1 MGLRIN
7 QNITAL
13 NAHRNLTQ
21 TDSALAKSLERLSSG
36 LRINRA
42 ADDAAGLA
50 ISEKMRGQVN
60 GLTQASR
67 NAQDGISLIQTAEGA
82 LNETH
87 SILQRMRQLA
97 VQAANDTLT
106 LDDRIEIQREV
117 DQLKAEINRIA
128 NTTEFNTKK
137 LLDGTAAALAS
148 TDKATTQVLVKGPV
162 SSFGNYELQLDATP
176 GQAQVLKTDIFKAKG
191 LEIDSKSLVVNL
203 SSGIMDITLN
213 EAEDYYIVPAGSY
226 SVATVASAA
235 SVTASYDITT
245 YSQKGVEDLV
255 VGGAS
260 TAITGASTSSSGYVL
275 LEATD
280 VDVDT
285 KEVTFSIKEYYVDET
300 TGQAIVAATSNIVLA
315 ADASSD
321 ASSNIN
327 AALTASAFS
336 SFTLQDV
343 SNFAKGDKILF
354 TITAGGT
361 DVDTLAIKKTD
372 DGVGSGKEVTYV
384 FTAGDLNN
392 QTQSLWTAYLHED
405 DGQFYVGQLDFQVGT
420 LSTATDAAT
429 FNITRSGAL
438 EPADIDATLAEID
451 RFTDANG
458 NSLLKYPQ
466 TLTIYQGNGSST
478 TVTFFATDTL
488 RDVRDKLNN
497 AIAEG
502 LGQAQYVGDDT
513 NKFVQYVTTEQTKPW
528 ETVEGTFVIRT
539 AVPGTEGKLY
549 FSGDQAFVNA
559 LSLNVV
565 QEAEDSKFAVTITNA
580 HTGEEVTETNI
591 SGNRLVGTLD
601 PNVDIVFDAM
611 SDVKVSFDDA
621 TKTWT
626 FEADTEDTF
635 TTVHLADSSLI
646 FHIGANA
653 KQDMNASIGRI
664 DTTGL
669 NLDSLL
675 LIDNSTANDAIAR
688 LDKAISQVSDQRAV
702 LGALQNRLEHTIAN
716 VGVARENIAAAES
729 RIRDVDMAEEMM
741 AFTRNQI
748 LMQAGVAM
756 LAQANAIPQIVLQ
769 LLG

>member
-50 ISEKMRGQVN
+50 ISEKMRGQIN

-117 DQLKAEINRIA
+117 DQLKLEINRIA

-176 GQAQVLKTDIFKAKG
+176 GHAQVLKTDIFKAKG
-191 LEIDSKSLVVNL
+191 LEIDSKSLAVNTTA
-203 SSGIMDITLN
+203 SGIIDITLN
-213 EAEDYYIVPAGSY
+213 EAANYIVPAGSY
-226 SVATVASAA
+226 SVATDAAVAGTNATFS
-235 SVTASYDITT
+235 TAT
-245 YSQKGVEDLV
+245 YSQKGASDLV

-260 TAITGASTSSSGYVL
+260 TAIEATNATSGYLL
-275 LEATD
+275 LEATG
-280 VDVDT
+280 VDVDSKT
-285 KEVTFSIKEYYVDET
+285 VTFSITEYYVDDTGAIGSTTHSEVALSADGTDVATTISAET
-300 TGQAIVAATSNIVLA
+300 T
-315 ADASSD
+315 
-321 ASSNIN
+321 
-327 AALTASAFS
+327 AFDFGE
-336 SFTLQDV
+336 FTLQDV

-354 TITAGGT
+354 TITGAVTADDDTLTITKDDT
-361 DVDTLAIKKTD
+361 DVGTEGTVTYAFG
-372 DGVGSGKEVTYV
+372 DGV
-384 FTAGDLNN
+384 LNN
-392 QTQSLWTAYLHED
+392 KTQSLWTAYLHED
-405 DGQFYVGQLDFQVGT
+405 DGQFYVGQLNFQVGT
-420 LSTATDAAT
+420 LSTATDAAK

-502 LGQAQYVGDDT
+502 LGQAKYVGDDA

-580 HTGEEVTETNI
+580 HTDEEVTKTNI

-611 SDVKVSFDDA
+611 SDIKVSFNYK

-626 FEADTEDTF
+626 FEGDSRYRYPHHCPLGRLF
-635 TTVHLADSSLI
+635 THFPYWS
-646 FHIGANA
+646 
-653 KQDMNASIGRI
+653 
-664 DTTGL
+664 
-669 NLDSLL
+669 
-675 LIDNSTANDAIAR
+675 
-688 LDKAISQVSDQRAV
+688 
-702 LGALQNRLEHTIAN
+702 
-716 VGVARENIAAAES
+716 
-729 RIRDVDMAEEMM
+729 
-741 AFTRNQI
+741 
-748 LMQAGVAM
+748 
-756 LAQANAIPQIVLQ
+756 
-769 LLG
+769 

>member
-50 ISEKMRGQVN
+50 ISEKMRGQIN

-117 DQLKAEINRIA
+117 DQLKLEINRIA

-176 GQAQVLKTDIFKAKG
+176 GQAQVLKTDIFKAQ
-191 LEIDSKSLVVNL
+191 SLQIEKFEYDET
-203 SSGIMDITLN
+203 SGIMDITLN

-226 SVATVASAA
+226 RVATDADATVADATS
-235 SVTASYDITT
+235 SITT
-245 YSQKGVEDLV
+245 YSQKGASLV
-255 VGGAS
+255 S
-260 TAITGASTSSSGYVL
+260 TDATVVATALTSSGYLL
-275 LEATD
+275 LEATSISGD
-280 VDVDT
+280 Q
-285 KEVTFSIKEYYVDET
+285 VTFNITEYVVNASGAVST
-300 TGQAIVAATSNIVLA
+300 TTSSVTLTADGA
-315 ADASSD
+315 ADVA
-321 ASSNIN
+321 
-327 AALTASAFS
+327 TAISTSTAFD
-336 SFTLQDV
+336 FDNLILQDV

-354 TITAGGT
+354 TITGAVDAGG
-361 DVDTLAIKKTD
+361 DTLTITKEDT
-372 DGVGSGKEVTYV
+372 GVGTKGTVTYV
-384 FTAGDLNN
+384 FGDGELDN

-405 DGQFYVGQLDFQVGT
+405 DGQFYVGQLNFQVGT
-420 LSTATDAAT
+420 LSTDAEAAS

-502 LGQAQYVGDDT
+502 LGQAKYVGDDA
-513 NKFVQYVTTEQTKPW
+513 NKFVQYVTTEQTQPW

-580 HTGEEVTETNI
+580 HTDEEVTKTNI

-611 SDVKVSFDDA
+611 SDIKVSFNY
-621 TKTWT
+621 TEKTWAFT
-626 FEADTEDTF
+626 ADTTDTK

-688 LDKAISQVSDQRAV
+688 LDKAISQVSDQRAI

-741 AFTRNQI
+741 SFTRNQI
-748 LMQAGVAM
+748 LLQAGVAM

>member
-50 ISEKMRGQVN
+50 ISEKMRGQIN
-60 GLTQASR
+60 GLAQASR

-117 DQLKAEINRIA
+117 DQLKSEINRIA

-176 GQAQVLKTDIFKAKG
+176 GHAQVLKTDIFKAKG
-191 LEIDSKSLVVNL
+191 LEIDSKSLVTT
-203 SSGIMDITLN
+203 SGIMGITLN
-213 EAEDYYIVPAGSY
+213 EAANYIVPAGSY
-226 SVATVASAA
+226 SVATDAAVAGTNATFS
-235 SVTASYDITT
+235 TAT
-245 YSQKGVEDLV
+245 YSQKGASDLV

-260 TAITGASTSSSGYVL
+260 TAIEATNATSGYLL
-275 LEATD
+275 LEATG
-280 VDVDT
+280 VDVDSKT
-285 KEVTFSIKEYYVDET
+285 VTFSITEYYVDDTGAIGST
-300 TGQAIVAATSNIVLA
+300 THSEVALSADGTTDVATNI
-315 ADASSD
+315 S
-321 ASSNIN
+321 
-327 AALTASAFS
+327 TAFEFNN
-336 SFTLQDV
+336 FTLQDV

-354 TITAGGT
+354 TITGAVDAGG
-361 DVDTLAIKKTD
+361 DTLTITKEDT
-372 DGVGSGKEVTYV
+372 GVGTKGTVTYV
-384 FTAGDLNN
+384 FGDGELDN

-405 DGQFYVGQLDFQVGT
+405 DGQFYVGQLNFQVGT

-429 FNITRSGAL
+429 FDIKRTGAL

-502 LGQAQYVGDDT
+502 LGQAQYVGDDD
-513 NKFVQYVTTEQTKPW
+513 NKFVQYVTTEQTQPW

-580 HTGEEVTETNI
+580 HTGEEVTKTNI

-611 SDVKVSFDDA
+611 SDIKVSFDYT

-626 FEADTEDTF
+626 FTADTADTK

-716 VGVARENIAAAES
+716 VGVARENIASAES

-741 AFTRNQI
+741 SFTRNQI

>member
-1 MGLRIN
+1 M
-7 QNITAL
+7 
-13 NAHRNLTQ
+13 
-21 TDSALAKSLERLSSG
+21 
-36 LRINRA
+36 
-42 ADDAAGLA
+42 
-50 ISEKMRGQVN
+50 
-60 GLTQASR
+60 
-67 NAQDGISLIQTAEGA
+67 
-82 LNETH
+82 
-87 SILQRMRQLA
+87 
-97 VQAANDTLT
+97 
-106 LDDRIEIQREV
+106 
-117 DQLKAEINRIA
+117 
-128 NTTEFNTKK
+128 
-137 LLDGTAAALAS
+137 
-148 TDKATTQVLVKGPV
+148 
-162 SSFGNYELQLDATP
+162 
-176 GQAQVLKTDIFKAKG
+176 
-191 LEIDSKSLVVNL
+191 
-203 SSGIMDITLN
+203 
-213 EAEDYYIVPAGSY
+213 
-226 SVATVASAA
+226 
-235 SVTASYDITT
+235 
-245 YSQKGVEDLV
+245 
-255 VGGAS
+255 
-260 TAITGASTSSSGYVL
+260 
-275 LEATD
+275 
-280 VDVDT
+280 
-285 KEVTFSIKEYYVDET
+285 
-300 TGQAIVAATSNIVLA
+300 
-315 ADASSD
+315 
-321 ASSNIN
+321 
-327 AALTASAFS
+327 
-336 SFTLQDV
+336 

-354 TITAGGT
+354 TITGAVTAGGDTLTITKDDT
-361 DVDTLAIKKTD
+361 DVGTEGT
-372 DGVGSGKEVTYV
+372 VTYA
-384 FTAGDLNN
+384 FGDGELDNK
-392 QTQSLWTAYLHED
+392 TQSLWTAYLHED
-405 DGQFYVGQLDFQVGT
+405 DGQFYVGQLNFQVGT
-420 LSTATDAAT
+420 LSTATDAAK

-502 LGQAQYVGDDT
+502 LGQAKYVGDDA

-580 HTGEEVTETNI
+580 HTGEAVTKTNI

-611 SDVKVSFDDA
+611 SDIKVSFNYK

-626 FEADTEDTF
+626 FEGDTDTDTL

-688 LDKAISQVSDQRAV
+688 LDKAISQVSDQRAI

-741 AFTRNQI
+741 SFTRNQI
-748 LMQAGVAM
+748 LLQAGVAM

>member
-50 ISEKMRGQVN
+50 ISEKMRGQIN

-117 DQLKAEINRIA
+117 DQLKLEINRIA

-162 SSFGNYELQLDATP
+162 SSFGNYELKLDATP
-176 GQAQVLKTDIFKAKG
+176 GHAQVLKTDIFKAKG
-191 LEIDSKSLVVNL
+191 LEIDSKSLAVNTTT
-203 SSGIMDITLN
+203 SGIIDITLN
-213 EAEDYYIVPAGSY
+213 EAANYIVPAGSY
-226 SVATVASAA
+226 SVATDAA
-235 SVTASYDITT
+235 AAAVDATSSITT
-245 YSQKGVEDLV
+245 YSQKEASLV
-255 VGGAS
+255 STATAVAS
-260 TAITGASTSSSGYVL
+260 TVASSGYLL
-275 LEATD
+275 LEATSISGD
-280 VDVDT
+280 Q
-285 KEVTFSIKEYYVDET
+285 VTFNITEYVVNASGAVST
-300 TGQAIVAATSNIVLA
+300 TTSSVT
-315 ADASSD
+315 
-321 ASSNIN
+321 
-327 AALTASAFS
+327 LTADGAANVATAISTAFD
-336 SFTLQDV
+336 FDNLILQDV

-354 TITAGGT
+354 TITGAVDAGG
-361 DVDTLAIKKTD
+361 DTLTITKEDT
-372 DGVGSGKEVTYV
+372 GVGTKGTVTYV
-384 FTAGDLNN
+384 FGDGELDN

-405 DGQFYVGQLDFQVGT
+405 DGQFYVGQLNFQIDT
-420 LSTATDAAT
+420 LDTATEAAS

-502 LGQAQYVGDDT
+502 LGQAKYVGDDA
-513 NKFVQYVTTEQTKPW
+513 NKFVQYVTTEQTQPW

-580 HTGEEVTETNI
+580 HTDEEVTKTNI

-611 SDVKVSFDDA
+611 SDIKVSFNY
-621 TKTWT
+621 TEKTWAFT
-626 FEADTEDTF
+626 ADTTDTK

-688 LDKAISQVSDQRAV
+688 LDKAISQVSDQRAI

-741 AFTRNQI
+741 SFTRNQI
-748 LMQAGVAM
+748 LLQAGVAM

>member
-50 ISEKMRGQVN
+50 ISEKMRGQIN
-60 GLTQASR
+60 GLVQASR

-117 DQLKAEINRIA
+117 DQLKLEINRIA

-162 SSFGNYELQLDATP
+162 SSFGNYELKLDATP
-176 GQAQVLKTDIFKAKG
+176 GHAQVLKTDIFKAKG
-191 LEIDSKSLVVNL
+191 LEIDSKSLAVNTTA
-203 SSGIMDITLN
+203 SGIIDITLN
-213 EAEDYYIVPAGSY
+213 EAANYIVPAGSY
-226 SVATVASAA
+226 SVATDAA
-235 SVTASYDITT
+235 AAAVDATSSITT
-245 YSQKGVEDLV
+245 YSQKEASLV
-255 VGGAS
+255 STATAVAS
-260 TAITGASTSSSGYVL
+260 TVASSGYLL
-275 LEATD
+275 LEATSISGD
-280 VDVDT
+280 Q
-285 KEVTFSIKEYYVDET
+285 VTFNITEYVVNASGAVST
-300 TGQAIVAATSNIVLA
+300 TTSSVT
-315 ADASSD
+315 
-321 ASSNIN
+321 
-327 AALTASAFS
+327 LTADGAANVATAISTAFD
-336 SFTLQDV
+336 FDNLILQDV

-354 TITAGGT
+354 TITGAVDAGG
-361 DVDTLAIKKTD
+361 DTLTITKEDT
-372 DGVGSGKEVTYV
+372 GVGTKGTVTYV
-384 FTAGDLNN
+384 FGDGELDTK
-392 QTQSLWTAYLHED
+392 TQSLWTAYLHED
-405 DGQFYVGQLDFQVGT
+405 DGQFYVGQLNFQIGT
-420 LSTATDAAT
+420 LDTDADAAK

-502 LGQAQYVGDDT
+502 LGQAKYVGDDA
-513 NKFVQYVTTEQTKPW
+513 NKFVQYVTTEQTQPW

-580 HTGEEVTETNI
+580 HTDEEVTKTNI

-611 SDVKVSFDDA
+611 SDIKVSFNY
-621 TKTWT
+621 TEKTWAFT
-626 FEADTEDTF
+626 ADTTDTK

-688 LDKAISQVSDQRAV
+688 LDKAISQVSDQRAI

-741 AFTRNQI
+741 SFTRNQI
-748 LMQAGVAM
+748 LLQAGVAM

>member
-50 ISEKMRGQVN
+50 ISEKMRGQIN

-117 DQLKAEINRIA
+117 DQLKLEINRIA

-191 LEIDSKSLVVNL
+191 LEIDSKSLVVNTTT
-203 SSGIMDITLN
+203 SGIMDITLN
-213 EAEDYYIVPAGSY
+213 EAANYIVPAGSY
-226 SVATVASAA
+226 SVATDAA
-235 SVTASYDITT
+235 AAAVDATSSITT
-245 YSQKGVEDLV
+245 YSQKGASLV
-255 VGGAS
+255 S
-260 TAITGASTSSSGYVL
+260 TDATVVATALTSSGYLL
-275 LEATD
+275 LEATSISGD
-280 VDVDT
+280 Q
-285 KEVTFSIKEYYVDET
+285 VTFNITEYVVNASGAVST
-300 TGQAIVAATSNIVLA
+300 TTSSVT
-315 ADASSD
+315 
-321 ASSNIN
+321 
-327 AALTASAFS
+327 LTADGAANVATAISTAFD
-336 SFTLQDV
+336 FDNLILQDV

-354 TITAGGT
+354 TITGAVDAGG
-361 DVDTLAIKKTD
+361 DTLTITKEDT
-372 DGVGSGKEVTYV
+372 GVGTKGTVTYV
-384 FTAGDLNN
+384 FGDGELDTK
-392 QTQSLWTAYLHED
+392 TQSLWTAYLHED
-405 DGQFYVGQLDFQVGT
+405 DGQFYVGQLNFQVGT
-420 LSTATDAAT
+420 LSTDAEAAS

-502 LGQAQYVGDDT
+502 LGQAKYVGDDA
-513 NKFVQYVTTEQTKPW
+513 NKFVQYVTTEQTQPW

-580 HTGEEVTETNI
+580 HTDEEVTKTNI

-611 SDVKVSFDDA
+611 SDIKVSFNY
-621 TKTWT
+621 TEKTWAFT
-626 FEADTEDTF
+626 ADTTDTK

-688 LDKAISQVSDQRAV
+688 LDKAISQVSDQRAI

-741 AFTRNQI
+741 SFTRNQI
-748 LMQAGVAM
+748 LLQAGVAM

>member
-50 ISEKMRGQVN
+50 ISEKMRGQIN

-117 DQLKAEINRIA
+117 DQLKLEINRIA

-162 SSFGNYELQLDATP
+162 SSFGNYELKLDATP
-176 GQAQVLKTDIFKAKG
+176 GHAQVLKTDIFKAKG
-191 LEIDSKSLVVNL
+191 LEIDSKSLVTT
-203 SSGIMDITLN
+203 SGIMDITLN
-213 EAEDYYIVPAGSY
+213 EAANYIVPAGSY
-226 SVATVASAA
+226 SVATDAA
-235 SVTASYDITT
+235 AAAVDATSSITT
-245 YSQKGVEDLV
+245 YSQKEASLV
-255 VGGAS
+255 STATAVAS
-260 TAITGASTSSSGYVL
+260 TVASSGYLL
-275 LEATD
+275 LEATSISGD
-280 VDVDT
+280 Q
-285 KEVTFSIKEYYVDET
+285 VTFNITEYVVNASGAVST
-300 TGQAIVAATSNIVLA
+300 TTSSVT
-315 ADASSD
+315 
-321 ASSNIN
+321 
-327 AALTASAFS
+327 LTADGAANVATAISTAFD
-336 SFTLQDV
+336 FDNLILQDV

-354 TITAGGT
+354 TITGAVDAGG
-361 DVDTLAIKKTD
+361 DTLTITKEDT
-372 DGVGSGKEVTYV
+372 GVGTKGTVTYV
-384 FTAGDLNN
+384 FGDGELDN

-405 DGQFYVGQLDFQVGT
+405 DGQFYVGQLSFQIGT
-420 LSTATDAAT
+420 LGSATDAAT
-429 FNITRSGAL
+429 FDITRSGDL

-502 LGQAQYVGDDT
+502 LGQAKYVGDDA

-580 HTGEEVTETNI
+580 HTGEAVTKTNI

-611 SDVKVSFDDA
+611 SDIKVSFNYK

-626 FEADTEDTF
+626 FEGDTDTDTL

-688 LDKAISQVSDQRAV
+688 LDKAISQVSDQRAI

-741 AFTRNQI
+741 SFTRNQI
-748 LMQAGVAM
+748 LLQAGVAM

>member
-50 ISEKMRGQVN
+50 ISEKMRGQIN
-60 GLTQASR
+60 GLAQASR

-117 DQLKAEINRIA
+117 DQLKSEINRIA

-162 SSFGNYELQLDATP
+162 SSFGNYELKLDATP
-176 GQAQVLKTDIFKAKG
+176 GQAQVLKTDIFKAQG
-191 LEIDSKSLVVNL
+191 LQIENL
-203 SSGIMDITLN
+203 ELDEDSGIGGITLN
-213 EAEDYYIVPAGSY
+213 KAENYIVPAGSY
-226 SVATVASAA
+226 SVTTVATAAAADATSA
-235 SVTASYDITT
+235 TT
-245 YSQKGVEDLV
+245 VYSQKDASLV
-255 VGGAS
+255 GTATAVS
-260 TAITGASTSSSGYVL
+260 TGLTSSGYLL
-275 LEATD
+275 LEATG
-280 VDVDT
+280 VDASN
-285 KEVTFSIKEYYVDET
+285 KKVTFSITEYVVNASGAVSTATSSVTLTADGTNVAASINDET
-300 TGQAIVAATSNIVLA
+300 TFEFSN
-315 ADASSD
+315 
-321 ASSNIN
+321 
-327 AALTASAFS
+327 
-336 SFTLQDV
+336 FTLQDV

-354 TITAGGT
+354 TITGAVTADDDTLTITKDDT
-361 DVDTLAIKKTD
+361 DVGTEGTVTYAFG
-372 DGVGSGKEVTYV
+372 DGV
-384 FTAGDLNN
+384 LNN
-392 QTQSLWTAYLHED
+392 KTQSLWTAYLHED
-405 DGQFYVGQLDFQVGT
+405 DGQFYVGQLNFQVGT
-420 LSTATDAAT
+420 LSTATDAAK

-502 LGQAQYVGDDT
+502 LGQAKYVGDDA

-580 HTGEEVTETNI
+580 HTGEAVTKTNI

-611 SDVKVSFDDA
+611 SDIKVSFDYA
-621 TKTWT
+621 KKTWT
-626 FEADTEDTF
+626 FEGDADTDTL

-688 LDKAISQVSDQRAV
+688 LDKAISQVSDQRAI

-741 AFTRNQI
+741 SFTRNQI
-748 LMQAGVAM
+748 LLQAGVAM

>member
-50 ISEKMRGQVN
+50 ISEKMRGQIN
-60 GLTQASR
+60 GLAQASR

-117 DQLKAEINRIA
+117 DQLKSEINRIA

-162 SSFGNYELQLDATP
+162 SSFGNYELKLDATP

-191 LEIDSKSLVVNL
+191 LQIQNLAVNTT
-203 SSGIMDITLN
+203 SGIGGITLN
-213 EAEDYYIVPAGSY
+213 EVEDYIVPAGSY
-226 SVATVASAA
+226 SVATVASAGVA
-235 SVTASYDITT
+235 DATISATT
-245 YSQKGVEDLV
+245 IYSQKGVVDLV
-255 VGGAS
+255 VDAS
-260 TAITGASTSSSGYVL
+260 TAVLSTVASSGYLL
-275 LEATD
+275 LEATSISGD
-280 VDVDT
+280 Q
-285 KEVTFSIKEYYVDET
+285 VTFDITEYVVNASGAVSTATASVTLTADGT
-300 TGQAIVAATSNIVLA
+300 TDVSAV
-315 ADASSD
+315 
-321 ASSNIN
+321 IN
-327 AALTASAFS
+327 ASTAAFDFDD
-336 SFTLQDV
+336 FTLQDV

-354 TITAGGT
+354 AITGEVNAG
-361 DVDTLAIKKTD
+361 DDTLTIKKD
-372 DGVGSGKEVTYV
+372 DTGVGTQGAVTYA
-384 FTAGDLNN
+384 FGAGELNN
-392 QTQSLWTAYLHED
+392 QTQNLWTAYLHED
-405 DGQFYVGQLDFQVGT
+405 DGQFYVGQLNFQIGT
-420 LSTATDAAT
+420 LGSATEAAT
-429 FNITRSGAL
+429 FDIKRTGAL

-466 TLTIYQGNGSST
+466 TLTIYQGNGNST

-502 LGQAQYVGDDT
+502 LGQAQYVGDDA
-513 NKFVQYVTTEQTKPW
+513 NKFVQYVTTEQTQPW

-565 QEAEDSKFAVTITNA
+565 QQAEDSKFAVTITNA

-611 SDVKVSFDDA
+611 SDIKVSFDDA

-626 FEADTEDTF
+626 FTADTAADTK

-688 LDKAISQVSDQRAV
+688 LDKAISQVSDQRAI

-741 AFTRNQI
+741 SFTRNQI

>member
-1 MGLRIN
+1 
-7 QNITAL
+7 
-13 NAHRNLTQ
+13 
-21 TDSALAKSLERLSSG
+21 
-36 LRINRA
+36 
-42 ADDAAGLA
+42 
-50 ISEKMRGQVN
+50 
-60 GLTQASR
+60 
-67 NAQDGISLIQTAEGA
+67 
-82 LNETH
+82 
-87 SILQRMRQLA
+87 
-97 VQAANDTLT
+97 
-106 LDDRIEIQREV
+106 
-117 DQLKAEINRIA
+117 
-128 NTTEFNTKK
+128 
-137 LLDGTAAALAS
+137 
-148 TDKATTQVLVKGPV
+148 VKGPV
-162 SSFGNYELQLDATP
+162 SSFGNYELKLDATP

-191 LEIDSKSLVVNL
+191 LEIDSKSLVTT
-203 SSGIMDITLN
+203 SGIMDITLN
-213 EAEDYYIVPAGSY
+213 EAANYIVPAGSY
-226 SVATVASAA
+226 SVATDADATAA
-235 SVTASYDITT
+235 GATSSITT
-245 YSQKGVEDLV
+245 YSQKGASLV
-255 VGGAS
+255 S
-260 TAITGASTSSSGYVL
+260 TDATVVATALTSSGYLL
-275 LEATD
+275 LEATSISGD
-280 VDVDT
+280 Q
-285 KEVTFSIKEYYVDET
+285 VTFNITEYVVNASGAVSTATSSVTLTADGTNVAASINDET
-300 TGQAIVAATSNIVLA
+300 TFEFSN
-315 ADASSD
+315 
-321 ASSNIN
+321 
-327 AALTASAFS
+327 
-336 SFTLQDV
+336 FTLQDV

-354 TITAGGT
+354 TITGAVT
-361 DVDTLAIKKTD
+361 ADDDTLTITKEDT
-372 DGVGSGKEVTYV
+372 GVGTKGIVTYV
-384 FTAGDLNN
+384 FGDGELDN

-405 DGQFYVGQLDFQVGT
+405 DGQFYVGQLNFQIGT
-420 LSTATDAAT
+420 LSTDAEAAS

-502 LGQAQYVGDDT
+502 LGQAKYVGDDA

-580 HTGEEVTETNI
+580 HTGEAVTKTNI

-611 SDVKVSFDDA
+611 SDIKVSFNY
-621 TKTWT
+621 TEKTWAFT
-626 FEADTEDTF
+626 ADTTDTK

-688 LDKAISQVSDQRAV
+688 LDKAISQVSDQRAI

-741 AFTRNQI
+741 SFTRNQI
-748 LMQAGVAM
+748 LLQAGVAM

>member
-50 ISEKMRGQVN
+50 ISEKMRGQIN
-60 GLTQASR
+60 GLVQASR

-117 DQLKAEINRIA
+117 DQLKLEINRIA

-162 SSFGNYELQLDATP
+162 SSFGNYELKLDATP
-176 GQAQVLKTDIFKAKG
+176 GHAQVLKTDIFKAKG
-191 LEIDSKSLVVNL
+191 LEIDSKSLVVNTTT
-203 SSGIMDITLN
+203 SGIMDITLN
-213 EAEDYYIVPAGSY
+213 EAANYIVPAGSY
-226 SVATVASAA
+226 SVATDAA
-235 SVTASYDITT
+235 AAAVDATSSITT
-245 YSQKGVEDLV
+245 YSQKEASLV
-255 VGGAS
+255 STATAVAS
-260 TAITGASTSSSGYVL
+260 TVASSGYLL
-275 LEATD
+275 LEATSISGD
-280 VDVDT
+280 Q
-285 KEVTFSIKEYYVDET
+285 VTFNITEYVVNASGAVST
-300 TGQAIVAATSNIVLA
+300 TTSSVT
-315 ADASSD
+315 
-321 ASSNIN
+321 
-327 AALTASAFS
+327 LTADGAANVATAISTAFD
-336 SFTLQDV
+336 FDNLILQDV

-354 TITAGGT
+354 TITGAVDAGG
-361 DVDTLAIKKTD
+361 DTLTITKEDT
-372 DGVGSGKEVTYV
+372 GVGTKGTVTYV
-384 FTAGDLNN
+384 FGDGELDTK
-392 QTQSLWTAYLHED
+392 TQSLWTAYLHED
-405 DGQFYVGQLDFQVGT
+405 DGQFYVGQLNFQIGT
-420 LSTATDAAT
+420 LDTDADAAK

-502 LGQAQYVGDDT
+502 LGQAKYVGDDA
-513 NKFVQYVTTEQTKPW
+513 NKFVQYVTTEQTQPW

-580 HTGEEVTETNI
+580 HTDEEVTKTNI

-611 SDVKVSFDDA
+611 SDIKVSFNY
-621 TKTWT
+621 TEKTWAFT
-626 FEADTEDTF
+626 ADTTDTK

-688 LDKAISQVSDQRAV
+688 LDKAISQVSDQRAI

-741 AFTRNQI
+741 SFTRNQI
-748 LMQAGVAM
+748 LLQAGVAM

>member
-50 ISEKMRGQVN
+50 ISEKMRGQIN

-117 DQLKAEINRIA
+117 DQLKLEINRIA

-162 SSFGNYELQLDATP
+162 SSFGNYELKLDATP
-176 GQAQVLKTDIFKAKG
+176 GHAQVLKTDIFKAKG
-191 LEIDSKSLVVNL
+191 LEIDSKSLVVNTTT
-203 SSGIMDITLN
+203 SGIMDITLN
-213 EAEDYYIVPAGSY
+213 EAANYIVPAGSY
-226 SVATVASAA
+226 SVATDAA
-235 SVTASYDITT
+235 AAAVDATSSITT
-245 YSQKGVEDLV
+245 YSQKEASLV
-255 VGGAS
+255 STATAVAS
-260 TAITGASTSSSGYVL
+260 TVASSGYLL
-275 LEATD
+275 LEATSISGD
-280 VDVDT
+280 Q
-285 KEVTFSIKEYYVDET
+285 VTFNITEYVVNASGAVST
-300 TGQAIVAATSNIVLA
+300 TTSSVT
-315 ADASSD
+315 
-321 ASSNIN
+321 
-327 AALTASAFS
+327 LTADGAANVATAISTAFD
-336 SFTLQDV
+336 FDNLILQDV

-354 TITAGGT
+354 TITGAVDAGG
-361 DVDTLAIKKTD
+361 DTLTITKEDT
-372 DGVGSGKEVTYV
+372 GVGTKGTVTYV
-384 FTAGDLNN
+384 FGDGELDTK
-392 QTQSLWTAYLHED
+392 TQSLWTAYLHED
-405 DGQFYVGQLDFQVGT
+405 DGQFYVGQLNFQIGT
-420 LSTATDAAT
+420 LDTDADAAK

-502 LGQAQYVGDDT
+502 LGQAKYVGDDA
-513 NKFVQYVTTEQTKPW
+513 NKFVQYVTTEQTQPW

-580 HTGEEVTETNI
+580 HTDEEVTKTNI

-611 SDVKVSFDDA
+611 SDIKVSFNY
-621 TKTWT
+621 TEKTWAFT
-626 FEADTEDTF
+626 ADTTDTK

-688 LDKAISQVSDQRAV
+688 LDKAISQVSDQRAI

-741 AFTRNQI
+741 SFTRNQI
-748 LMQAGVAM
+748 LLQAGVAM